1 MPSLKDE
8 AMPYVVLDGAS
19 PKRARDDSHQSVVDH
34 SSVHSSYSSETF
46 ESFTEEEEEEEE
58 EKEKCQLT
66 EGKPS
71 GSLVSSEECQ
81 AGPSARG
88 NQPMSKKLMP
98 SLKDEDEPLKPL
110 DSAAL
115 ERKLSQ
121 KWIQLLKGK
130 ESHIGQPQ
138 AGPVS
143 QADVME
149 ASQSEEDALQAFC
162 ARRIN
167 LLRHQPNPQ
176 ETNGGSRQR
185 QQQGLD
191 AGKRVTDE
199 VNNCVVPRQL
209 INRVSQQNLRA
220 TPSKASAVREHKCS
234 QCPEC
239 TKKRGELSQL
249 TFLRQKKTFLESA
262 LLKEKMEE
270 HQHTK
275 DYTPIEC
282 LKVTHYLDFRQRNK
296 ETVADW
302 PAQRQF
308 PDKTHGLLEMYSK
321 RGPRL
326 CLWARRSKYNLP
338 RALYPERLLH

>member
-1 MPSLKDE
+1 MWSLME
-8 AMPYVVLDGAS
+8 P
-19 PKRARDDSHQSVVDH
+19 HQRGPGRFSSTQVEH

-46 ESFTEEEEEEEE
+46 ESFTEEEEEEE
-58 EKEKCQLT
+58 KEKCQLIA
-66 EGKPS
+66 GKPS

-81 AGPSARG
+81 AGSSASG
-88 NQPMSKKLMP
+88 SQPVSQKLMP

-115 ERKLSQ
+115 ERKLSP

-149 ASQSEEDALQAFC
+149 ASKSEQDALQAFC
-162 ARRIN
+162 ARKIN
-167 LLRHQPNPQ
+167 LLRHQLSPQ
-176 ETNGGSRQR
+176 ETHGSSQQRQR
-185 QQQGLD
+185 QGLD

-239 TKKRGELSQL
+239 TEKRGELSQL
-249 TFLRQKKTFLESA
+249 TFLRQKKTFLEST

-270 HQHTK
+270 HHHTENFLSFIGNIHQSLPRLS
-275 DYTPIEC
+275 DDP
-282 LKVTHYLDFRQRNK
+282 
-296 ETVADW
+296 ETIWTRLNARGQVELSGV
-302 PAQRQF
+302 Q
-308 PDKTHGLLEMYSK
+308 L
-321 RGPRL
+321 GPRGGG
-326 CLWARRSKYNLP
+326 WI
-338 RALYPERLLH
+338 EI